1 VTNDPETGAVPIT
14 IHEIS
19 VHATTREEARG
30 ADREEVDMEAFRRRI
45 LEDCERIA
53 ERAVRRAQ
61 ER

>member
-1 VTNDPETGAVPIT
+1 VTSSPEKTAMPIT

-19 VHATTREEARG
+19 VHATTREEARR
-30 ADREEVDMEAFRRRI
+30 ANREEVDLEAFRRDI
-45 LEDCERIA
+45 LEECERIA